1 MVVNYYTGERWYL
14 VTRDGKE
21 MYVSED
27 EYNQTNTDSQRPEA
41 SVQEVPED

>member
-14 VTRDGKE
+14 VEKDGKE
-21 MYVSED
+21 YYVSETELD
-27 EYNQTNTDSQRPEA
+27 AIDTCGNQT

>member
-14 VTRDGKE
+14 VERDGKE

-27 EYNQTNTDSQRPEA
+27 EYNQTNTDSQRHKTK
-41 SVQEVPED
+41 VQEVPEE